1 MRQRAL
7 LVPAPSLPPSIFPST
22 IWVCLSPPWAPLQ
35 TSVAMTPGLWEG
47 WEIGLGQ
54 LRQLAGALG
63 ALQVKA
69 LRSRWQVMMLGI
81 MYLAGSFL

>member
-1 MRQRAL
+1 
-7 LVPAPSLPPSIFPST
+7 
-22 IWVCLSPPWAPLQ
+22 
-35 TSVAMTPGLWEG
+35 MTPGLWEG

-69 LRSRWQVMMLGI
+69 PRSRWQVMMLGI